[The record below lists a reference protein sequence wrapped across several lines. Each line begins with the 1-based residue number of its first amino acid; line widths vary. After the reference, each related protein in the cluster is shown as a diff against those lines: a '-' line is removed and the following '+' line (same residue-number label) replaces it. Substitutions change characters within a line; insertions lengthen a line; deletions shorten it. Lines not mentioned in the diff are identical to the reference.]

1 MQRGNTAIHLTTSQD
16 IHRELTNTK
25 PINASDDIP
34 ITLIVRVTMVYIS
47 ISFYYQIGGIVL
59 SIQQLRNKIMNG
71 VVVFFM

>member
-47 ISFYYQIGGIVL
+47 ISFYYQIGGSYSL
-59 SIQQLRNKIMNG
+59 QQLRNKIMNG
-71 VVVFFM
+71 CGVFFM